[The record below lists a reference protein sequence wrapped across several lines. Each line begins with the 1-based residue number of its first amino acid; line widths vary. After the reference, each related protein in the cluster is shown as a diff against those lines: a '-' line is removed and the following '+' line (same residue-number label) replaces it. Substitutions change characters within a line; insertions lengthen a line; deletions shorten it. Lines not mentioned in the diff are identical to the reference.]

1 MNSKPAIPITTRI
14 DEMLHDLDAGVFAEK
29 IGAAISQT
37 ALNTCVHG
45 KPGRV
50 TITFDMKR
58 IGESSQVEL
67 KHTLTYKHPTAN
79 GEITEKDGTTTPLHV
94 GPGGVLSLMPH
105 EQGRLF
111 AENAP
116 RVTAVHGD
124 HHD

>member
-1 MNSKPAIPITTRI
+1 MTSKPAIPKVTSV
-14 DEMLHDLDAGVFAEK
+14 EEVLHDLDAGVFAEK

-50 TITFDMKR
+50 LIQLDMKR

-67 KHTLTYKHPTAN
+67 KHTLTYKHPTAK
-79 GEITEKDGTTTPLHV
+79 GEITEKDGTTTPMHV

-105 EQGRLF
+105 QQRQLFGDGPQDTRATAEQ
-111 AENAP
+111 AP
-116 RVTAVHGD
+116 
-124 HHD
+124 